1 MRTIRRIDWGM
12 VERIVADAVM
22 VNMALIISFVV
33 RFLALVWIEGGK
45 GALSALSLAEIL
57 RQSFRSYSNA
67 TVILT
72 PLCLLVFFLSGFYTH
87 GRAYRSRYRALVIFQ
102 AVTLAYLIFGAFGYL
117 FFKLTPW
124 FPRTVWVG
132 GWLLTLLFVGGL
144 RVGARLWRSTVWSE
158 ARILRPEGSGIRNV
172 LVIGGAGYI
181 GSVLVRRLLDRGY
194 HVAVLDALIYGDE
207 SIQDLSG
214 HRGFELIHDDMRNVE
229 AVVRSM
235 QYTDAVVHLGALVGD
250 PACALDER
258 LTLEINLAATRM
270 IAEAAR
276 GFGVQRFIFA
286 STCSVYGASDDILD
300 ERSALKPLSLYART
314 KLASERVLL
323 AMTEGGFSPVI
334 LRFATVYGI
343 SPRPRFDLVVN
354 LLAAKAV
361 CEKRISIFGGDQW
374 RPFVHVSDIAE
385 AIILCLEAPLK
396 IVGGQVFN
404 VGSDEQNHKI
414 ADIGRFIKEMM
425 PEVEISYHPDMADKR
440 NYRVSFRKIRKR
452 LGFTPRYS
460 VTDGIREIKD
470 AIESGIIKDYRDA
483 HYSNYKTLSE
493 ESHTAL
499 LRHSRI
505 ISLYSPSE
513 EIPSA

>member
-1 MRTIRRIDWGM
+1 
-12 VERIVADAVM
+12 
-22 VNMALIISFVV
+22 
-33 RFLALVWIEGGK
+33 
-45 GALSALSLAEIL
+45 
-57 RQSFRSYSNA
+57 
-67 TVILT
+67 
-72 PLCLLVFFLSGFYTH
+72 
-87 GRAYRSRYRALVIFQ
+87 
-102 AVTLAYLIFGAFGYL
+102 
-117 FFKLTPW
+117 
-124 FPRTVWVG
+124 
-132 GWLLTLLFVGGL
+132 
-144 RVGARLWRSTVWSE
+144 
-158 ARILRPEGSGIRNV
+158 
-172 LVIGGAGYI
+172 
-181 GSVLVRRLLDRGY
+181 
-194 HVAVLDALIYGDE
+194 
-207 SIQDLSG
+207 
-214 HRGFELIHDDMRNVE
+214 
-229 AVVRSM
+229 
-235 QYTDAVVHLGALVGD
+235 
-250 PACALDER
+250 
-258 LTLEINLAATRM
+258 
-270 IAEAAR
+270 
-276 GFGVQRFIFA
+276 
-286 STCSVYGASDDILD
+286 
-300 ERSALKPLSLYART
+300 
-314 KLASERVLL
+314 
-323 AMTEGGFSPVI
+323 MTEGGFSPVI